1 MRKNGFF
8 AMLTRMRH
16 ITRWGLMRNNI
27 RENLTEHSFDTAVT
41 AHALAVIGR
50 ERFGRDIDPGQI
62 AAVALF
68 HDAGEIITGDLPTPV
83 KYQSEQ
89 LRGAYR
95 SIEDIAAEK
104 LTAMLPEDM
113 QDEFRPYLYGGSDY
127 AHQLVKAA
135 DKISAYVKCLEE
147 ERAGN
152 HEFNAAGESIRRTI
166 EQIDMPEVQDFVRT
180 FVPSFKLTLDE
191 LNNPGGAQ

>member
-1 MRKNGFF
+1 MHHFF
-8 AMLTRMRH
+8 AYAARLRH
-16 ITRWGLMRNNI
+16 IRRWGLMRSAVP
-27 RENLTEHSFDTAVT
+27 ENDAEHSLQVAMI
-41 AHALAVIGR
+41 AHGLAVIA
-50 ERFGRDIDPGQI
+50 RDKYHKDVDPEHVLAI
-62 AAVALF
+62 AVY
-68 HDAGEIITGDLPTPV
+68 HDATEVITGDLPTPV

-89 LRGAYR
+89 LRGAYH

>member
-1 MRKNGFF
+1 MHHFF
-8 AMLTRMRH
+8 AYAARLRH
-16 ITRWGLMRNNI
+16 IRRWGLMRSAVP
-27 RENLTEHSFDTAVT
+27 ENDAEHSLQVAMM
-41 AHALAVIGR
+41 AHGLAVIA
-50 ERFGRDIDPGQI
+50 RDKYHRDVDPEHVLAI
-62 AAVALF
+62 AVY
-68 HDAGEIITGDLPTPV
+68 HDATEVITGDLPTPV
-83 KYQSEQ
+83 KYQSEE

-104 LTAMLPEDM
+104 LTAMLPDEM
-113 QDEFRPYLYGGSDY
+113 QDEFKPYLHGGNDY

-152 HEFNAAGESIRRTI
+152 HEFNAAGESIRKSI
-166 EQIDMPEVQDFVRT
+166 EQIDMPEVQDFVQM

>member
-1 MRKNGFF
+1 MHHFF
-8 AMLTRMRH
+8 AYAARLRH
-16 ITRWGLMRNNI
+16 IRRWGLMRSAVP
-27 RENLTEHSFDTAVT
+27 ENDAEHSLQVAMI
-41 AHALAVIGR
+41 AHGLAVIA
-50 ERFGRDIDPGQI
+50 RDKYHKDVDPEHVLAI
-62 AAVALF
+62 AVY
-68 HDAGEIITGDLPTPV
+68 HDATEVITGDLPTPV